1 VAQKPGVH
9 RGDAEEKPK
18 NGWYEVETRLGILGF
33 GDEAEGAEMNRT
45 QKVSRPMRFD
55 KSVKACLN

>member
-9 RGDAEEKPK
+9 RGDAEEKHK

-45 QKVSRPMRFD
+45 QKVGSSMRFD
-55 KSVKACLN
+55 KSVKACVK